1 MGIPFTP
8 LAMLL
13 RVKIGRPIPWI
24 RLTKNKD
31 DSKARLD
38 AAHKPMR
45 NLAQRAVIQCCI
57 KIRGL

>member
-13 RVKIGRPIPWI
+13 HVKIGRAIPVI
-24 RLTKNKD
+24 RLTKNED
-31 DSKARLD
+31 GSKARLD

-45 NLAQRAVIQCCI
+45 N
-57 KIRGL
+57 

>member
-1 MGIPFTP
+1 MSAKSRAGKAAWSARAATYPQDLINRI
-8 LAMLL
+8 A
-13 RVKIGRPIPWI
+13 G
-24 RLTKNKD
+24 